1 MNPYN
6 RVIAAPFLSRPAA
19 VYSFQP
25 GAYCVSGHDTQQA
38 HLRSKGRK
46 VSNDASSL
54 SPHSLLIA
62 ARAAP
67 SAIPTL
73 PPTLGST
80 SGVTTITVHAAGFID
95 SR

>member
-38 HLRSKGRK
+38 HLRPKGRK
-46 VSNDASSL
+46 VSNDASPL
-54 SPHSLLIA
+54 SSHALLIA

-67 SAIPTL
+67 SAI
-73 PPTLGST
+73 PTLGST